1 MGIENRDYL
10 RSEGRS
16 SFGGTFGGGL
26 QTVKWIIGVNVA
38 VFVLQVL
45 TARSGIVT
53 EALALSPGSV
63 LERLQVWRLVTYAFC
78 HSPFTVWHIFFNMFI
93 LWLVGRRL
101 EPRYGS
107 REFLLFYLG
116 AVVVSGLVYVL
127 LELVLARPGVAIGA
141 SGAVAAAFIL
151 FAILYPYEK
160 WLLFFVIP
168 VEVRWL
174 CAAYVIFDIHPVLLE
189 LGGAGAGG
197 NVAHA
202 AHLGGYLF
210 GYLYHAQHW
219 HLAETFGGIRRL
231 KLPRRRPSH
240 LKVYHPQR
248 DSVEIEVRMD
258 QILQKISEKGEAS
271 LTDEERAIL
280 ADASRRLRNRTRS

>member
-1 MGIENRDYL
+1 MPAVTRTRSRRSKRARRPHPGDPGGEPAPGSQAGPPIDRIWAARRPRRPSLSMGIEKRDYL

-151 FAILYPYEK
+151 FAILYPYER

-174 CAAYVIFDIHPVLLE
+174 CAAYVIFDIHPVLL
-189 LGGAGAGG
+189 
-197 NVAHA
+197 
-202 AHLGGYLF
+202 
-210 GYLYHAQHW
+210 
-219 HLAETFGGIRRL
+219 
-231 KLPRRRPSH
+231 
-240 LKVYHPQR
+240 
-248 DSVEIEVRMD
+248 
-258 QILQKISEKGEAS
+258 
-271 LTDEERAIL
+271 
-280 ADASRRLRNRTRS
+280 